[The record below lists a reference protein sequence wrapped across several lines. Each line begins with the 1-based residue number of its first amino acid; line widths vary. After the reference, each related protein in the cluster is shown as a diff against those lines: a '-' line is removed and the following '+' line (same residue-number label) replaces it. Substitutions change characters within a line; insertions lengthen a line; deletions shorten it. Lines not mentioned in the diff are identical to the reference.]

1 LDKTYTKEKKEKDAV
16 KGLAKRKREQK
27 IQDKRDVMTKEN
39 KVNRYKK
46 AQGANNFGGHKHG
59 GKK

>member
-1 LDKTYTKEKKEKDAV
+1 MDKTYTKEKKEKDAV

-27 IQDKRDVMTKEN
+27 VQDKRDVKTKEN

-46 AQGANNFGGHKHG
+46 A
-59 GKK
+59 